1 MFGFGKKKID
11 SDDFGMIFIKEAFDS
26 INGLYRYIASNIDGF
41 AERNPSINITAFL
54 DSKGIGEKDRV
65 TICYIYILCMSTVF
79 LERNKSPD
87 AIGMHMGTTFQ
98 LGLAMKN
105 YGISIDEKNVNS
117 DIECLLRDNATF
129 EESGELYPRKDISN
143 IEGLY
148 FQLSEY
154 LLSKALSVNNKAYKI
169 CSNDKENY
177 QVALFNCFNRINDIT
192 NSMTKKYV
200 LDKSWF

>member
-26 INGLYRYIASNIDGF
+26 INGLYRFIASNIDGF
-41 AERNPSINITAFL
+41 SERNPSISITAFL
-54 DSKGIGEKDRV
+54 DSSGISEKDRI
-65 TICYIYILCMSTVF
+65 TICYIYILCISTVF

-87 AIGMHMGTTFQ
+87 AIGMHMGATFQ
-98 LGLAMKN
+98 LELAMQN
-105 YGISIDEKNVNS
+105 YGINIDVKSVNS
-117 DIECLLRDNATF
+117 DIENLLRDNAAF
-129 EESGELYPRKDISN
+129 EERGELYPKKDFSN

-154 LLSKALSVNNKAYKI
+154 LLSKALSVNNKAYEI

-177 QVALFNCFNRINDIT
+177 QITLFNCFNRIKDIS
-192 NSMTKKYV
+192 NSMTNKYV
-200 LDKSWF
+200 IDKSWL